1 MAARVTPGPTG
12 RSEDHLLSAA
22 VRARTAE
29 ELREVREAAA
39 NWRTALAAM
48 LTLVTAVSVIR
59 GRDTIVGLAS
69 GARVLVGVLLLLAI
83 VAACVGAFLA
93 SRSAF
98 GLPKAEPAVRR
109 ITDLV
114 VAERAR
120 VHRAV
125 RDLRAAIVLTFVT
138 LALIVASVGVV
149 WYGPTA

>member
-1 MAARVTPGPTG
+1 MGVRVTPGPAEP
-12 RSEDHLLSAA
+12 SEDHALSEA

-29 ELREVREAAA
+29 ELRAVREVAS

-48 LTLVTAVSVIR
+48 LTLVTAVSVVR
-59 GRDTIVGLAS
+59 GRDSIAGLTQ
-69 GARVLVGVLLLLAI
+69 GARVLVGVLLLLA
-83 VAACVGAFLA
+83 VVTACVGAFLS

-98 GLPKAEPAVRR
+98 GIPKEEQAVQRL
-109 ITDLV
+109 TDLV
-114 VAERAR
+114 AAERAR

-125 RDLRAAIVLTFVT
+125 RDLRVAIALTFVT

>member
-1 MAARVTPGPTG
+1 MAVRVTPGPTDP
-12 RSEDHLLSAA
+12 SEDHTLSEA
-22 VRARTAE
+22 VRARTAD
-29 ELREVREAAA
+29 ELREVREVAA

-48 LTLVTAVSVIR
+48 VTLVTAVSVIR

-83 VAACVGAFLA
+83 VAASVGAFLA

-98 GLPKAEPAVRR
+98 GLPKAERTVLRL
-109 ITDLV
+109 TDLV
-114 VAERAR
+114 AAERAR

-138 LALIVASVGVV
+138 LALIVAAVGVV
-149 WYGPTA
+149 WYGPAA

>member
-1 MAARVTPGPTG
+1 MALRVTPGPADP
-12 RSEDHLLSAA
+12 SEDHALSLA
-22 VRARTAE
+22 VRAYTAD
-29 ELREVREAAA
+29 ELREVRETAA

-59 GRDTIVGLAS
+59 GRDTIVDLVP
-69 GARVLVGVLLLLAI
+69 GARVLVGVLLLLAV

-98 GLPKAEPAVRR
+98 GLPKEEQAVRS

-114 VAERAR
+114 AAERAR

>member
-1 MAARVTPGPTG
+1 MAVRVTPGPADP
-12 RSEDHLLSAA
+12 SEDHALSLA
-22 VRARTAE
+22 VRAYTAD
-29 ELREVREAAA
+29 ELRAVRETAA

-59 GRDTIVGLAS
+59 GRDTIVGLAPA
-69 GARVLVGVLLLLAI
+69 ARVLVGVLLLLAV
-83 VAACVGAFLA
+83 VAACAGAFLA

-98 GLPKAEPAVRR
+98 GLPKEEQAVRR

-114 VAERAR
+114 AAERAR

>member
-1 MAARVTPGPTG
+1 MAVRVTPGPPDPP
-12 RSEDHLLSAA
+12 EDHTLAEA

-29 ELREVREAAA
+29 ELRAVREVAA

-59 GRDTIVGLAS
+59 GRDTIVGLAP
-69 GARVLVGVLLLLAI
+69 GARVLVGVLLLLAL
-83 VAACVGAFLA
+83 VAASLGAFLS

-98 GLPKAEPAVRR
+98 GLPREEQPVRR

-114 VAERAR
+114 TAERAR

-138 LALIVASVGVV
+138 LALIVISVGVV